1 MKRFMKLFIKINS
14 KAKNNMNFNSPPW
27 FVSHELRPPPW
38 FVSHE
43 PLFRQDTSHT
53 PWFVSHEP
61 LFKRSLLNY
70 LL

>member
-27 FVSHELRPPPW
+27 FVSHELRLGSCLTNH
-38 FVSHE
+38 FLARLGS
-43 PLFRQDTSHT
+43 LLINT

-70 LL
+70 